1 MRSGALLDV
10 LVHLYLVWCLSSLYL
25 RAQVCVCVKFARL
38 VCNSMLSLLQN
49 LKSRA
54 SEDSRTAPGAHRRM
68 VRGGGQGNY
77 SSGTLLYNF
86 HSVTTHACVNYI

>member
-1 MRSGALLDV
+1 MRSGVLLDV
-10 LVHLYLVWCLSSLYL
+10 LVHRYLVWCLSSLYL
-25 RAQVCVCVKFARL
+25 RAQVCVCMCVEFAWL

-49 LKSRA
+49 SKGRA
-54 SEDSRTAPGAHRRM
+54 SEDSRTAPGAHRRI

-86 HSVTTHACVNYI
+86 HSVTTHACIN